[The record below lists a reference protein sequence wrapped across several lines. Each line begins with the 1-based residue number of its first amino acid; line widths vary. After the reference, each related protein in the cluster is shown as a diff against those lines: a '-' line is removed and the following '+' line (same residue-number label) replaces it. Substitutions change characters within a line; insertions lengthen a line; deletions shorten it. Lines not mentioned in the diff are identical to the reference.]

1 MRSTCLTGMQCLP
14 PHKRGC
20 CLQAGMFQTFSAISV
35 TQAHPACAVSAFSAR
50 PTSFLCIYLG
60 DRLPCCAVPCSL
72 GATCSDVFF
81 CPSPHFLQ
89 LLLEHPELSQKILRR
104 AFTMWRVVPTQGTP
118 SPLSTSCPNTYT
130 VIHGLAQ
137 VYCLPSCV
145 LSLAVPDYTLLRGLY
160 WESSKLSKPWAHG
173 KDHSAIILTK
183 AFIFGVPST
192 LLNLMQQL
200 SDVGTI
206 IIFILQRRL
215 DC

>member
-89 LLLEHPELSQKILRR
+89 LLLEHPELSQKNPKKSLYHVEGSPYTRNSKSPIHFLSKHIHSNS
-104 AFTMWRVVPTQGTP
+104 WVGP
-118 SPLSTSCPNTYT
+118 S
-130 VIHGLAQ
+130 
-137 VYCLPSCV
+137 V
-145 LSLAVPDYTLLRGLY
+145 L
-160 WESSKLSKPWAHG
+160 SSKLCS
-173 KDHSAIILTK
+173 
-183 AFIFGVPST
+183 
-192 LLNLMQQL
+192 L
-200 SDVGTI
+200 SS
-206 IIFILQRRL
+206 
-215 DC
+215 CP